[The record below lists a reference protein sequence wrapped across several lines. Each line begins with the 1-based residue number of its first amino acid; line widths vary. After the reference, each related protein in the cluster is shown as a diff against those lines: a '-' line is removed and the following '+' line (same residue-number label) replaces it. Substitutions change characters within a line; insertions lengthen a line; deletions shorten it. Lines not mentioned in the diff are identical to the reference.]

1 MKKTWIAVAVLL
13 VLLIGGIAAT
23 VAMGSIH
30 GRLSEDLLQA
40 AVLAEEDWEQA
51 KALADSARAEWE
63 KYAHL
68 IAALADHEPL
78 EEIDSLFLQV
88 RICIQQGNRESFAM
102 ACARLAGIAERL
114 AESNHPSWWNLL

>member
-1 MKKTWIAVAVLL
+1 MKKTWVAVAVLL
-13 VLLIGGIAAT
+13 VLIVAGIAAA

-30 GRLSEDLLQA
+30 GKMSEALFRA
-40 AVLAEEDWEQA
+40 ATLAEEDWGQA
-51 KALADSARAEWE
+51 KALAESARAEWE

-88 RICIQQGNRESFAM
+88 RICILQEDRESFAM

-114 AESNHPSWWNLL
+114 AQSNCPSWWNLL